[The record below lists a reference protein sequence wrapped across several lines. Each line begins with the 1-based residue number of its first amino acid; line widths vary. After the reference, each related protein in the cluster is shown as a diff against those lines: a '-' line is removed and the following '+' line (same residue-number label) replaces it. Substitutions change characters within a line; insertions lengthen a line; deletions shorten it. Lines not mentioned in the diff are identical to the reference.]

1 MREFVSEVYILHHP
15 TRIGRGYEPVI
26 HVETISESVTFDPE
40 REFMMAGESG
50 TVRIRFKYRP
60 YHVYKGQ
67 RFIFREG
74 KSKGVGTILSV

>member
-1 MREFVSEVYILHHP
+1 LHHP

-50 TVRIRFKYRP
+50 IVRVRFKYRP
-60 YHVYKGQ
+60 YHVYTGQ
-67 RFIFREG
+67 KFIFREG
-74 KSKGVGTILSV
+74 KSKGVGTILNV